1 MGRGLDGFSP
11 AKLTKLRR
19 DRGLTQDA
27 LAERAGLLQTNI
39 CGLERGRHRPS
50 IHTVHALAR
59 ALGVAP
65 EELFAKP
72 PPNPLV
78 RLRIRADLTQRAAAA
93 LLDLPISS
101 YAVMEHPDAEV
112 PAATTRALSAAV
124 ERRRDK

>member
-1 MGRGLDGFSP
+1 VGRGLDGFS
-11 AKLTKLRR
+11 AAALTKLRR

-65 EELFAKP
+65 DVLFAQP

-78 RLRIRADLTQRAAAA
+78 RLRIKADLTQREAAA
-93 LLDLPISS
+93 LLGLPISS
-101 YAVMEHPDAEV
+101 YAMLEHPDAEIP
-112 PAATTRALSAAV
+112 PAATRALSAAV
-124 ERRRDK
+124 KRRKDK